1 MKNSFK
7 LLAISAAIGFSGS
20 VWADAQE
27 EVNKQIAKLIGDAVS
42 TRVSSTTSP
51 AQAAAQLPNNAW
63 GSYSRLS
70 VDPDGA
76 SSIGTDIL
84 VGGYDRDLSK
94 DWVAGV
100 ALSYNRSNK
109 FSADGW
115 SLSPYIA
122 YRFNN
127 EIFGVVRAGYSEFDA
142 RGSHGDSMSVAG
154 SVNGIHR
161 FGNMYGQWR
170 AEIGF
175 SDTDS
180 KAAGRN
186 SHSSSTSYIGDG
198 ELGYYF
204 ADGLKGFAGLQLS
217 DTNRQN
223 SYNAFV
229 RLGLEKEL
237 GKTAA
242 ISAKYETKVDDNS
255 PSRGGYS
262 IDVFTI
268 AARVRF

>member
-1 MKNSFK
+1 MKNTFK

-42 TRVSSTTSP
+42 TRVSSTTAP
-51 AQAAAQLPNNAW
+51 APGAQLPNNAW
-63 GSYSRLS
+63 GSYSRLT
-70 VDPDGA
+70 VDPEGS

-115 SLSPYIA
+115 SLSPYVA
-122 YRFNN
+122 YRFN
-127 EIFGVVRAGYSEFDA
+127 EAIFGVVRAGYSEFDA
-142 RGSHGDSMSVAG
+142 RGVNGDSMSVAG

-161 FGNMYGQWR
+161 FGNAYGQWR

-175 SDTDS
+175 SDTDMRATGGTNTQS
-180 KAAGRN
+180 TA
-186 SHSSSTSYIGDG
+186 TSYIGDG

-204 ADGLKGFAGLQLS
+204 ADGFKGFAGLQLS

-229 RLGLEKEL
+229 RFGLEKDL
-237 GKTAA
+237 SKTAA
-242 ISAKYETKVDDNS
+242 ISAKYERKVDDNS
-255 PSRGGYS
+255 PSNGGYD

-268 AARVRF
+268 AARFRF